1 MRQLHRHSHAL
12 LHIVF
17 IVSDLNV
24 LPEQSS
30 SERMAVC
37 FLLDDVRSKNAYSAQ
52 FGHSR
57 HYDRVRAR
65 DRKLQPCSI
74 QRGRRKV
81 NHRTRDVRHFA
92 GIFCTQSDRAICEI
106 VTVKM
111 NVYELIIFSLMHRV
125 LGDSL
130 TGPGV
135 HLVHGLC
142 LQHLN
147 AKSIR

>member
-12 LHIVF
+12 LHIEF

-57 HYDRVRAR
+57 CYDRVRTR
-65 DRKLQPCSI
+65 DGKLQPCSI

-92 GIFCTQSDRAICEI
+92 GMFCTQSDSDMR
-106 VTVKM
+106 
-111 NVYELIIFSLMHRV
+111 NRHS
-125 LGDSL
+125 
-130 TGPGV
+130 
-135 HLVHGLC
+135 
-142 LQHLN
+142 
-147 AKSIR
+147 